1 MKRMLRVVCS
11 TFYEESL
18 FAKSS
23 PQVLEDCPEQSH
35 PSFISLLVKQGS
47 GSGTPADNGR
57 TDHTLHSRPV
67 ADMQHLAAN
76 SEGPQFPEEVQS
88 ALSLL
93 RQLHC
98 CISSPVC
105 GPGVGEGTT

>member
-11 TFYEESL
+11 SFYEESL
-18 FAKSS
+18 FTKSS
-23 PQVLEDCPEQSH
+23 PQVLEDSPEQSH

-57 TDHTLHSRPV
+57 TDHTLHNRPV
-67 ADMQHLAAN
+67 ADMQHVAAN
-76 SEGPQFPEEVQS
+76 SEVQS

-93 RQLHC
+93 RQLQC